1 MKDAT
6 AYVCGL
12 GFYEFSLNGEKVGDS
27 EFAPLW
33 SDYDKSVYY
42 NTYDV
47 TSQVKKGGNAIGVL
61 LGNGFYNVQGGRY
74 RKLQISFG
82 APTLR
87 FRMVVNYEDGT
98 SETIVSG
105 KDWKYDFSPVLFNC
119 IYGGEDYD
127 ARREQKGWNM
137 FGFKEQ
143 DWRPV
148 VIQEAPKGVLRPQI
162 AQPVKIMERYDIRK

>member
-1 MKDAT
+1 MEKKWET
-6 AYVCGL
+6 ANL
-12 GFYEFSLNGEKVGDS
+12 
-27 EFAPLW
+27 PLFG

-74 RKLQISFG
+74 RKLQISL

-98 SETIVSG
+98 SETIV
-105 KDWKYDFSPVLFNC
+105 P
-119 IYGGEDYD
+119 
-127 ARREQKGWNM
+127 
-137 FGFKEQ
+137 
-143 DWRPV
+143 
-148 VIQEAPKGVLRPQI
+148 
-162 AQPVKIMERYDIRK
+162 ERTGSTISVP

>member
-1 MKDAT
+1 M
-6 AYVCGL
+6 CL
-12 GFYEFSLNGEKVGDS
+12 RM
-27 EFAPLW
+27 
-33 SDYDKSVYY
+33 DKSVYY

-105 KDWKYDFSPVLFNC
+105 KDWKYDFSQSDEP
-119 IYGGEDYD
+119 
-127 ARREQKGWNM
+127 
-137 FGFKEQ
+137 
-143 DWRPV
+143 
-148 VIQEAPKGVLRPQI
+148 
-162 AQPVKIMERYDIRK
+162 